1 MWAGIKKR
9 IGSKLQRRKE
19 NQVERIKANA
29 IGEPEVSILRVAL
42 ILSGGAERGP
52 AANPEAPPAGVAD
65 AGSVEGTYIYNLH
78 LSYLS
83 LQAHKQSHIHPCTH
97 IHALPYINAPGSA
110 YATTPRPTQ
119 THPEVVRWEANPKG
133 PRPKLSLGPQKVRG
147 SHTPSGISHTFKLQ
161 LPNQPGSG
169 AGAESK
175 SRRAFWR
182 VCVCGICVPTN
193 THNSQPPVLGGC
205 CGCCVCWGGFV
216 VGGVNLT
223 SETTFLYGFNNKS
236 TEQEAESQWI
246 VGQSLLSHLQYPVP
260 YQSRLQRI
268 YLSQ

>member
-1 MWAGIKKR
+1 MHTCSTLYQRTRKCICDDTKTHPDSPGSSAM
-9 IGSKLQRRKE
+9 GSK
-19 NQVERIKANA
+19 
-29 IGEPEVSILRVAL
+29 
-42 ILSGGAERGP
+42 
-52 AANPEAPPAGVAD
+52 
-65 AGSVEGTYIYNLH
+65 
-78 LSYLS
+78 
-83 LQAHKQSHIHPCTH
+83 
-97 IHALPYINAPGSA
+97 
-110 YATTPRPTQ
+110 
-119 THPEVVRWEANPKG
+119 PK
-133 PRPKLSLGPQKVRG
+133 RPKAEAKFRASEGQ
-147 SHTPSGISHTFKLQ
+147 GISHTFRDLTHLLLQ

>member
-42 ILSGGAERGP
+42 ILSGGAARGP
-52 AANPEAPPAGVAD
+52 AANPVAPAAGIAD

-97 IHALPYINAPGSA
+97 ALPYINAPGSV

-147 SHTPSGISHTFKLQ
+147 SHTPSGISHTFCYSFQTNPEVERGQRAKANALFGAFACVGFVF
-161 LPNQPGSG
+161 QPTHTTP
-169 AGAESK
+169 
-175 SRRAFWR
+175 SRPFW
-182 VCVCGICVPTN
+182 VGVLLC
-193 THNSQPPVLGGC
+193 VLGGLF
-205 CGCCVCWGGFV
+205 W
-216 VGGVNLT
+216 GGVNLT
-223 SETTFLYGFNNKS
+223 SETTFVWFQQQIDG
-236 TEQEAESQWI
+236 TR
-246 VGQSLLSHLQYPVP
+246 G
-260 YQSRLQRI
+260 
-268 YLSQ
+268 